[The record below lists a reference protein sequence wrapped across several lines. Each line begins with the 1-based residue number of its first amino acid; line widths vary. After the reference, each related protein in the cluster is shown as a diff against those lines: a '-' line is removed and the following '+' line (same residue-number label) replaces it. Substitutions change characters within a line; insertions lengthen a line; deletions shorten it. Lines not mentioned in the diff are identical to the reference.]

1 MLALFRRTE
10 RMKAWRVHRFGEP
23 RDVLVADEVERPRAA
38 DLAGYCVDLAGLRK
52 LAGPQDTPVAEWV
65 ILRVTAAALGLP
77 DVTMA
82 RGSYPV
88 PIERPY
94 TAGLE
99 AAGVVEDAAPSM
111 REWIGKRVVG
121 FTPQPFGALAPVCV
135 GIGSALYEVPAGL
148 SDEEAAAFLIA
159 SHTAWHAL
167 VRRGGLAAGE
177 TVLVLG
183 AAGGLGSAAVQLAAG
198 IGARVVAVVGGEEK
212 ARFCLG
218 LGAERA
224 LDHTACDFAAAARE
238 HTGGR
243 GVDVVFDPVQG
254 KMGAQARTA
263 LAPEGRAVL
272 CGHAGGIEPI
282 DPRSFYMANL
292 TLVGATM
299 GAYPPAMGRAIE
311 ADAQRR
317 ILALLESG
325 RFKPVVGR
333 VIDFDD
339 VPKAITDLAERRTL
353 GRVVV
358 RF

>member
-1 MLALFRRTE
+1 LQ
-10 RMKAWRVHRFGEP
+10 AWRVHELGEP
-23 RDVLVADEVERPRAA
+23 QDVLVADEVPPPRGE
-38 DLAGYCVDLAGLRK
+38 DLAGYCVDLAGLRRS
-52 LAGPQDTPVAEWV
+52 AGPHDAPVSDWV
-65 ILRVTAAALGLP
+65 ILRVSAAALGLP

-88 PIERPY
+88 PIARPY

-111 REWIGKRVVG
+111 RAWLGKRVVG
-121 FTPQPFGALAPVCV
+121 FTPQPFGALAPVAV
-135 GIGSALYEVPAGL
+135 GIGSALYEVPDGL
-148 SDEEAAAFLIA
+148 SDDEAAAFLIA

-167 VRRGGLAAGE
+167 VRRGGLREGE

-183 AAGGLGSAAVQLAAG
+183 AAGGLGSAAVQLAAAV
-198 IGARVVAVVGGEEK
+198 GARVIAVVGGEAK
-212 ARFCLG
+212 ARFCRE

-224 LDHTACDFAAAARE
+224 LDHGAGDFAVAARE
-238 HTGGR
+238 ATGGR

-254 KMGAQARTA
+254 ELGARARTA

-272 CGHAGGIEPI
+272 CGHAGGIQPI

-299 GAYPPAMGRAIE
+299 GAYPPALGRTIE

-317 ILALLESG
+317 ILALLEAG

-333 VIDFDD
+333 VIDFAD
-339 VPKAITDLAERRTL
+339 VPKALADLAARRTM

-358 RF
+358 RL

>member
-1 MLALFRRTE
+1 
-10 RMKAWRVHRFGEP
+10 MKAWRVHTFGEP
-23 RDVLVADEVERPRAA
+23 RDVLVADQVAPPRGA
-38 DLAGYCVDLAGLRK
+38 DLARYCVDLAGLRPCD
-52 LAGPQDTPVAEWV
+52 GPADAPVSDWV

-88 PIERPY
+88 PIGRPY

-99 AAGVVEDAAPSM
+99 AAGIVEDAAPSM
-111 REWIGKRVVG
+111 RAWLGKRVVG
-121 FTPQPFGALAPVCV
+121 FTPQPFGALAPVAV

-167 VRRGGLAAGE
+167 VRRGGLRSGE
-177 TVLVLG
+177 TVLMLG

-198 IGARVVAVVGGEEK
+198 VGARVLAVVGGEEK
-212 ARFCLG
+212 ARFCVG

-224 LDHTACDFAAAARE
+224 LDHQSSDFAVAARE
-238 HTGGR
+238 ATGGR

-254 KMGAQARTA
+254 EMGERARTA
-263 LAPEGRAVL
+263 LAPEGRHVL
-272 CGHAGGIEPI
+272 CGHAGGIRPI

-299 GAYPPAMGRAIE
+299 GAYPPPMGRAIE
-311 ADAQRR
+311 EDAQRA
-317 ILALLESG
+317 ILALLDAG
-325 RFKPVVGR
+325 RFRPVVGR

-339 VPKAITDLAERRTL
+339 VPKALTDMSERRTL

-358 RF
+358 RL

>member
-1 MLALFRRTE
+1 VLQ
-10 RMKAWRVHRFGEP
+10 AWRVHELGEP
-23 RDVLVADEVERPRAA
+23 QDVLALDEVAPPRAA
-38 DLAGYCVDLAGLRK
+38 DLAGYCVDLAGLRRI
-52 LAGPQDTPVAEWV
+52 AGPNDAPVSDWV

-88 PIERPY
+88 PIARPY

-99 AAGVVEDAAPSM
+99 AAGVVEDAAPSL
-111 REWIGKRVVG
+111 RAWIGKRVVG
-121 FTPQPFGALAPVCV
+121 FTPQPFGALAPVAV
-135 GIGSALYEVPAGL
+135 GIGSALYEVPGGL

-159 SHTAWHAL
+159 SHTAWHGL
-167 VRRGGLAAGE
+167 VRRGGLREGE

-183 AAGGLGSAAVQLAAG
+183 AAGGLGSAAVQLAAA
-198 IGARVVAVVGGEEK
+198 IGARAIAVVGSEEK
-212 ARFCLG
+212 ARFCVG

-224 LDHTACDFAAAARE
+224 LDHGQGDFAAAARE
-238 HTGGR
+238 ATGGR

-254 KMGAQARTA
+254 ELGERARTA

-272 CGHAGGIEPI
+272 CGHAGGIRPI

-311 ADAQRR
+311 EDAQRR
-317 ILALLESG
+317 ILALLAAG

-333 VIDFDD
+333 VIDFAD
-339 VPKAITDLAERRTL
+339 VPKALTDLAARRTM
-353 GRVVV
+353 GRIVV
-358 RF
+358 RL

>member
-1 MLALFRRTE
+1 MLAVFPE
-10 RMKAWRVHRFGEP
+10 VRMKAWRVHEFGEP
-23 RDVLVADEVERPRAA
+23 RDVLVADEVTPPCGA

-52 LAGPQDTPVAEWV
+52 LAGPQDAPVADWV
-65 ILRVTAAALGLP
+65 ILRVSAAALGLP

-99 AAGVVEDAAPSM
+99 AAGIVEEAAPSM
-111 REWIGKRVVG
+111 RGWFGKRVVG
-121 FTPQPFGALAPVCV
+121 FTPQPFGALAPYCV

-148 SDEEAAAFLIA
+148 SDEVAAAFLIA

-167 VRRGGLAAGE
+167 VRRGGLRAGE

-198 IGARVVAVVGGEEK
+198 IGARVIAVVGGAEK
-212 ARFCLG
+212 ARFCVG

-224 LDHTACDFAAAARE
+224 LDHSACDFAAAARE
-238 HTGGR
+238 LTGGR

-254 KMGAQARTA
+254 EMGAQARTA

-272 CGHAGGIEPI
+272 CGHAGGILPI

-292 TLVGATM
+292 TIVGATM

-311 ADAQRR
+311 EDAQRR

-333 VIDFDD
+333 IIDFAD

-358 RF
+358 RL